1 MAGKEVKV
9 TVVAETKK
17 FRAAFRRLAN
27 DPNIRGLKHAFADA
41 AKGVAVAGGAIGAAA
56 IGVGAKLASMGAD
69 LEQSIGAVD
78 DVFKGAAGQMHAFAD
93 TAATSVGLSTNAY
106 NELATVIGS
115 QLKNAGTPMD
125 QLAGKTNDLIT
136 TGADLAA
143 MFGGSTQDAVNAL
156 SSALKGERDPIE
168 RYGVS
173 LKQAAIDAKAAELG
187 FTKVGGSFDQ
197 EAQTAAT
204 LALIMEQTAD
214 AHGKFAREGDTLAH
228 QTQVMQASLQSF
240 GEKVGAAVVPVIT
253 ELASKVNDWLGPR
266 LDSLASWVTT
276 TGVPAIQAFATTVK
290 DEWIP
295 RLQEVAQWV
304 GDNVM
309 PIASDFAGFLT
320 GTLVPAVMDVGQWL
334 KDNAANIAPVAAAI
348 GVLVGAWKAW
358 TFALQAWRTI
368 QLLATAAQAAFNLV
382 AAMNP
387 IGLIVIAIAAVVAGI
402 ATFLATHEGARQ
414 KLAEIWESIKTFF
427 SGALDGIKAGLDWF
441 ASIPAKFS
449 EWFEGAKASASE
461 KLSALVDFVT
471 GIPGRIISAIGAL
484 GGLLAAAA
492 VQHFTHLVNG
502 AKNTVGN
509 LLSFVRSIPSRIL
522 SALGNLGSLLLNVGR
537 QVIEGFIQG
546 IKNSFNAVKNT
557 LGDLTSKL
565 TSWKG
570 PADRDATLLTGA
582 GQLVIEGFIHGLES
596 RYARVRAS
604 LQGLTGMVAATSM
617 PAIGL
622 PGAVAYRGANG
633 AHITINM
640 QTLTPTLEA
649 GKNIA
654 DALDAYL
661 TINGRRTGL
670 GSFA

>member
-27 DPNIRGLKHAFADA
+27 DPNIRGLKRAFADA

-69 LEQSIGAVD
+69 LEQSIGAID
-78 DVFKGAAGQMHAFAD
+78 DVFKGAADQMHAFAN

-304 GDNVM
+304 GDNLM
-309 PIASDFAGFLT
+309 PIASNFATFLT

-427 SGALDGIKAGLDWF
+427 SGALDGIKAGLAWF
-441 ASIPAKFS
+441 ESIPSKFS
-449 EWFEGAKASASE
+449 EWFEGAKAAASE

-537 QVIEGFIQG
+537 QVIDGFIQG

-582 GQLVIEGFIHGLES
+582 GQLVIEGFIRGLES
-596 RYARVRAS
+596 RYAHVRAS
-604 LQGLTGMVAATSM
+604 LQGLTSMVADTSM
-617 PAIGL
+617 PDIGV
-622 PGAVAYRGANG
+622 PGGVAYRGANG
-633 AHITINM
+633 AHITINL
-640 QTLTPTLEA
+640 QTLTPTIEA

-661 TINGRRTGL
+661 TINGRRTGM
-670 GSFA
+670 GAFA

>member
-1 MAGKEVKV
+1 MAGKQVKV
-9 TVVAETKK
+9 AVVAETQK

-27 DPNIRGLKHAFADA
+27 DPNIKGLKNAFADA

-56 IGVGAKLASMGAD
+56 VGVGVKLASMGAD
-69 LEQSIGAVD
+69 LEQSIGAID
-78 DVFKGAAGQMHAFAD
+78 DVFKGAADQMHAFAD

-143 MFGGSTQDAVNAL
+143 MFGGTTQDAVNAL

-173 LKQAAIDAKAAELG
+173 LKQASIDAKAAELG

-228 QTQVMQASLQSF
+228 QTQVMQASLESF

-253 ELASKVNDWLGPR
+253 DLATKVNDWLGPR
-266 LDSLASWVTT
+266 LEALASWVTT
-276 TGVPAIQAFATTVK
+276 TGVPAVQAFATTVQ
-290 DEWIP
+290 DEWLP
-295 RLQEVAQWV
+295 RIQEIAQWI

-309 PIASDFAGFLT
+309 PIVSTFADYLT

-334 KDNAANIAPVAAAI
+334 ADNAANIAPFAAAI
-348 GVLVGAWKAW
+348 GVIVGAWQAW
-358 TFALQAWRTI
+358 TFALQAWRTV
-368 QLLATAAQAAFNLV
+368 QLLATAAQAAFNVV

-387 IGLIVIAIAAVVAGI
+387 IGLIIIAIAAVVAGI
-402 ATFLATHEGARQ
+402 AAFLATHEGARQ
-414 KLAEIWESIKTFF
+414 KLAEIWEGIKTFIN
-427 SGALDGIKAGLDWF
+427 GAIDGIKACFTWF
-441 ASIPAKFS
+441 TSLPSQFA
-449 EWFEGAKASASE
+449 EWFEGAKAAASE
-461 KLSALVDFVT
+461 KLSALVNFVT
-471 GIPGRIISAIGAL
+471 GIPGKIISAIGAL

-509 LLSFVRSIPSRIL
+509 LLSFVRSIPGRIL
-522 SALGNLGSLLLNVGR
+522 SALGNLGSLLLDVGR
-537 QVIEGFIQG
+537 SVIDGFING
-546 IKNSFNAVKNT
+546 IKNSFNAVKDT

-570 PADRDATLLTGA
+570 PADRDATILTGA
-582 GQLVIEGFIHGLES
+582 GQLVIEGFIRGLES
-596 RYARVRAS
+596 RYAHVRAS
-604 LQGLTGMVAATSM
+604 LQGLTSMVADTSM
-617 PAIGL
+617 PDIGM
-622 PGAVAYRGANG
+622 PGLLAYRGANG
-633 AHITINM
+633 AHITINL

-661 TINGRRTGL
+661 TINGRRTGM
-670 GSFA
+670 GAFS

>member
-27 DPNIRGLKHAFADA
+27 DPNIRGLKRAFADA

-56 IGVGAKLASMGAD
+56 VGVGAKLASMGAD
-69 LEQSIGAVD
+69 LEQSIGAID

-253 ELASKVNDWLGPR
+253 DLASKVNDWLGPR
-266 LDSLASWVTT
+266 LDALAQWVTD

-427 SGALDGIKAGLDWF
+427 NGAIDGIKAGLDWF

-471 GIPGRIISAIGAL
+471 GIPGKIISAIGAL

-537 QVIEGFIQG
+537 SVIDGFIQG

-582 GQLVIEGFIHGLES
+582 GQLVIDGFIHGLES

-604 LQGLTGMVAATSM
+604 LQGLTGMVADTSM
-617 PAIGL
+617 PDIGL
-622 PGAVAYRGANG
+622 PGAVAYRGATG

-670 GSFA
+670 GAFA

>member
-27 DPNIRGLKHAFADA
+27 DPNIRGLKRAFADA

-69 LEQSIGAVD
+69 LEQSIGAID

-93 TAATSVGLSTNAY
+93 KAATSVGLSTNAY

-266 LDSLASWVTT
+266 LDSLAQWVTT

-304 GDNVM
+304 GDNLM
-309 PIASDFAGFLT
+309 PIASNFATFLT
-320 GTLVPAVMDVGQWL
+320 GTLVPAVMDAGQWL

-427 SGALDGIKAGLDWF
+427 AGALDGIKAGLDWF

-537 QVIEGFIQG
+537 QVIDGFIQG

-582 GQLVIEGFIHGLES
+582 GQLVIDGFIHGLES

-604 LQGLTGMVAATSM
+604 LQGLTGMVADTSM
-617 PAIGL
+617 PDIGL

-670 GSFA
+670 GAFA

>member
-27 DPNIRGLKHAFADA
+27 DPNIRGLKRAFADA

-56 IGVGAKLASMGAD
+56 VGVGAKLASMGAD
-69 LEQSIGAVD
+69 LEQSIGAID
-78 DVFKGAAGQMHAFAD
+78 DVFKGAADQMHAFAN

-266 LDSLASWVTT
+266 LDSLAQWVTT

-309 PIASDFAGFLT
+309 PIVSDFAGFLT

-427 SGALDGIKAGLDWF
+427 AGALDGIKAGLDWF

-449 EWFEGAKASASE
+449 EWFEGAKAAASE

-522 SALGNLGSLLLNVGR
+522 SAIGNLGSLLLNVGR
-537 QVIEGFIQG
+537 QVIDGFIQG

-582 GQLVIEGFIHGLES
+582 GQLVIDGFIHGLES

-604 LQGLTGMVAATSM
+604 LKGLTGMVADTSM
-617 PAIGL
+617 PDLGL
-622 PGAVAYRGANG
+622 PGAHTYRGANG
-633 AHITINM
+633 ANITINM

-661 TINGRRTGL
+661 TINGRRSGL
-670 GSFA
+670 GAFA

>member
-27 DPNIRGLKHAFADA
+27 DPNIRGLKRAFADA

-56 IGVGAKLASMGAD
+56 VGVGAKLASMGAD
-69 LEQSIGAVD
+69 LEQSIGAID

-266 LDSLASWVTT
+266 LDSLAEWVTT

-304 GDNVM
+304 GDNIM

-427 SGALDGIKAGLDWF
+427 AGALDGIKAGLAWF
-441 ASIPAKFS
+441 GSIPAKFS

-471 GIPGRIISAIGAL
+471 GIPGRIISAIGGL

-522 SALGNLGSLLLNVGR
+522 SALGNLGSLLLDVGR
-537 QVIEGFIQG
+537 QVIDGFIQG

-582 GQLVIEGFIHGLES
+582 GQLVIDGFINGLES

-604 LQGLTGMVAATSM
+604 LQGLTGMVAGTSM
-617 PAIGL
+617 PDIGL
-622 PGAVAYRGANG
+622 PGAHTYRGANG

-670 GSFA
+670 GAFA

>member
-1 MAGKEVKV
+1 MADKEVKV

-27 DPNIRGLKHAFADA
+27 DPNIRGLKRAFADA

-69 LEQSIGAVD
+69 LEQSIGAID

-93 TAATSVGLSTNAY
+93 KAATSVGLSTNAY

-187 FTKVGGSFDQ
+187 FTKVGGSFNQ

-304 GDNVM
+304 GDNLM
-309 PIASDFAGFLT
+309 PIASDFATFLT

-427 SGALDGIKAGLDWF
+427 AGALDGIKAALDWF

-537 QVIEGFIQG
+537 QVIDGFVQG

-582 GQLVIEGFIHGLES
+582 GQLVIDGFINGLES

-604 LQGLTGMVAATSM
+604 LKGLTGMVANTSM
-617 PAIGL
+617 PDIGL
-622 PGAVAYRGANG
+622 PGAHTYRGAHG
-633 AHITINM
+633 ANITIHM

-670 GSFA
+670 GAFA

>member
-27 DPNIRGLKHAFADA
+27 DPNIRGLKRAFADA

-69 LEQSIGAVD
+69 LEQSIGAID
-78 DVFKGAAGQMHAFAD
+78 DVFKGAAGQMHAFAN

-304 GDNVM
+304 GDNLM
-309 PIASDFAGFLT
+309 PIASDFATFLT

-427 SGALDGIKAGLDWF
+427 SGVLDGIKAGLAWF
-441 ASIPAKFS
+441 ASMPAKFS
-449 EWFEGAKASASE
+449 EWFEGAKAAASE

-471 GIPGRIISAIGAL
+471 GIPGRIISAIGGL

-537 QVIEGFIQG
+537 QVIDGFIQG

-582 GQLVIEGFIHGLES
+582 GQLVIDGFIHGLES
-596 RYARVRAS
+596 RYAHVRAS
-604 LQGLTGMVAATSM
+604 LQGLTGMVADTSI

-622 PGAVAYRGANG
+622 PGAHTYRGANG

-670 GSFA
+670 GAFA

>member
-27 DPNIRGLKHAFADA
+27 DPNIRGLKRAFADA

-69 LEQSIGAVD
+69 LEQSIGAID

-93 TAATSVGLSTNAY
+93 KAATSVGLSTNAY

-266 LDSLASWVTT
+266 LDSLAQWVTT

-304 GDNVM
+304 GDNLM
-309 PIASDFAGFLT
+309 PIASNFATFLT

-427 SGALDGIKAGLDWF
+427 AGALDGIKAGLDWF

-537 QVIEGFIQG
+537 QVIDGFIQG

-582 GQLVIEGFIHGLES
+582 GQLVIDGFIHGLES

-604 LQGLTGMVAATSM
+604 LQGLTGMVADTSM
-617 PAIGL
+617 PDIGL
-622 PGAVAYRGANG
+622 PGAVAYRGAHG

-670 GSFA
+670 GAFA

>member
-27 DPNIRGLKHAFADA
+27 DPNIRGLKRAFADA

-56 IGVGAKLASMGAD
+56 VGVGAKLASMGAD
-69 LEQSIGAVD
+69 LEQSIGAID
-78 DVFKGAAGQMHAFAD
+78 DVFKGAADQMHAFAN

-427 SGALDGIKAGLDWF
+427 AGALDGIKAGLDWF

-509 LLSFVRSIPSRIL
+509 LLSFIRSIPGRIL
-522 SALGNLGSLLLNVGR
+522 SAIGNLGSLLLNVGR
-537 QVIEGFIQG
+537 QVIDGFVQG

-582 GQLVIEGFIHGLES
+582 GQLVIEGFINGLES

-604 LQGLTGMVAATSM
+604 LQGLTGMVADTSM
-617 PAIGL
+617 PDIGV

-633 AHITINM
+633 ANITINM

-670 GSFA
+670 GAFA

>member
-27 DPNIRGLKHAFADA
+27 DPNIRGLKRAFADA

-69 LEQSIGAVD
+69 LEQSIGAID

-348 GVLVGAWKAW
+348 GVIVGAWKAW

-368 QLLATAAQAAFNLV
+368 QVLATAAQAAFNLV

-402 ATFLATHEGARQ
+402 AVFLATHEGARQ
-414 KLAEIWESIKTFF
+414 KLAEIWEGIKTFF
-427 SGALDGIKAGLDWF
+427 AGALDGIKAGFDWF
-441 ASIPAKFS
+441 TSIPTRFS
-449 EWFEGAKASASE
+449 EWFEGAKAAASE

-471 GIPGRIISAIGAL
+471 GIPGRIISAIGGL

-522 SALGNLGSLLLNVGR
+522 STLGNLGSLLLDVGR
-537 QVIEGFIQG
+537 QVIDGFIQG

-582 GQLVIEGFIHGLES
+582 GQLVIDGFIHGLES

-604 LQGLTGMVAATSM
+604 LKGLTGMVAGTSM
-617 PAIGL
+617 PDIGL
-622 PGAVAYRGANG
+622 PGAHTYRGVNG

-670 GSFA
+670 GAFA

>member
-1 MAGKEVKV
+1 MADKEVKV

-27 DPNIRGLKHAFADA
+27 DPNIRGLKRAFADA

-69 LEQSIGAVD
+69 LEQSIGAID

-93 TAATSVGLSTNAY
+93 KAATSVGLSTNAY

-266 LDSLASWVTT
+266 LDSLAQWVTT

-309 PIASDFAGFLT
+309 PIASDFATFLT

-427 SGALDGIKAGLDWF
+427 AGALDGIKAGLDWF

-509 LLSFVRSIPSRIL
+509 LLSFVRSIPGRIL

-537 QVIEGFIQG
+537 QVIDGFIQG

-582 GQLVIEGFIHGLES
+582 GQLVIDGFIHGLES

-604 LQGLTGMVAATSM
+604 LQGLTGMVADTSM
-617 PAIGL
+617 PDIGL

-670 GSFA
+670 GAFA

>member
-27 DPNIRGLKHAFADA
+27 DPNIRGLKRAFADA

-69 LEQSIGAVD
+69 LEQSIGAID

-266 LDSLASWVTT
+266 LDSLAQWVTT

-304 GDNVM
+304 GDNLM
-309 PIASDFAGFLT
+309 PIASDFATFLT
-320 GTLVPAVMDVGQWL
+320 GTLVPAVMDAGQWL

-427 SGALDGIKAGLDWF
+427 AGALDGIKAGLDWF

-537 QVIEGFIQG
+537 QVIDGFIQG

-604 LQGLTGMVAATSM
+604 LQGLTGMVADTSM
-617 PAIGL
+617 PDIGL

-654 DALDAYL
+654 AALDAYL

-670 GSFA
+670 GAFA

>member
-27 DPNIRGLKHAFADA
+27 DPNIRGLKRAFADA

-69 LEQSIGAVD
+69 LEQSIGAID
-78 DVFKGAAGQMHAFAD
+78 DVFKGAAGQMHAFAN

-309 PIASDFAGFLT
+309 PIASNFATFLT

-427 SGALDGIKAGLDWF
+427 AGALDGIKAGLAWF
-441 ASIPAKFS
+441 GSIPAKFS
-449 EWFEGAKASASE
+449 EWFEGAKAAASE

-509 LLSFVRSIPSRIL
+509 LLSFVRSIPGRIL

-537 QVIEGFIQG
+537 QVIDGFIQG

-596 RYARVRAS
+596 RYAHVRAS
-604 LQGLTGMVAATSM
+604 LKGLTGMVADTSM
-617 PAIGL
+617 PDIGL
-622 PGAVAYRGANG
+622 PGAHTYRGAHG

-670 GSFA
+670 GAFA

>member
-27 DPNIRGLKHAFADA
+27 DPNIRGLKRAFADA

-69 LEQSIGAVD
+69 LEQSIGAID

-304 GDNVM
+304 GDNIM
-309 PIASDFAGFLT
+309 PIASDFATFLT

-402 ATFLATHEGARQ
+402 AVFLATHEGARQ

-427 SGALDGIKAGLDWF
+427 AGALDGIKAGLDWF

-461 KLSALVDFVT
+461 KLSALVNFVT

-537 QVIEGFIQG
+537 QVIDGFIQG

-570 PADRDATLLTGA
+570 PADRDAILLTGA
-582 GQLVIEGFIHGLES
+582 GQLVIDGFINGLES

-604 LQGLTGMVAATSM
+604 LKGLTGMVANTSM
-617 PAIGL
+617 PDIGL
-622 PGAVAYRGANG
+622 PGAHTYRGANG
-633 AHITINM
+633 ANITIHM

-670 GSFA
+670 GAFA

>member
-27 DPNIRGLKHAFADA
+27 DPNIRGLKRAFADA

-56 IGVGAKLASMGAD
+56 VGVGAKLASMGAD
-69 LEQSIGAVD
+69 LEQSIGAID
-78 DVFKGAAGQMHAFAD
+78 DVFKGAADQMHAFAN

-427 SGALDGIKAGLDWF
+427 AGALDGIKAGLDWF

-449 EWFEGAKASASE
+449 EWFEGAKAAASE

-509 LLSFVRSIPSRIL
+509 LLSFVRSIPGRIL
-522 SALGNLGSLLLNVGR
+522 STLGNLGSLLLNVGR
-537 QVIEGFIQG
+537 QVIDGFVQG

-604 LQGLTGMVAATSM
+604 LQGLTGMVADTSM
-617 PAIGL
+617 PDIGV

-633 AHITINM
+633 ANITINM

-670 GSFA
+670 GAFA